1 MGGPFWV
8 KKDAAAWSIPKG
20 EYLEGEPPLD
30 AALREFAEEIGTL
43 APDVDYQL
51 LGEFKQSS
59 GKIISAFIAEVDL
72 DLQFV
77 ASNTFDVEWP
87 PRSGRIQSFPEIDDA
102 QWFSLDDARI
112 KLVKGQL
119 PMISA
124 LEATLSDD

>member
-30 AALREFAEEIGTL
+30 AALREFSEEIGTP
-43 APDVDYQL
+43 APDADYQL

-72 DLQFV
+72 DLKFV